1 MIFEEEK
8 IDALLAHCRFT
19 EALAFCALAGNRHA
33 LRAGLCAVAGAEREL
48 ARFVDPPL
56 LACRTAGEVAAHYTA
71 TSLDPTA
78 YDYLVAGTV
87 LAWSADAAGAYG
99 SFRAAHDRAFATRR
113 FHLAVAARERLA
125 HHALLFGDVAVAR
138 DAIDD
143 AVALAQAH
151 RLSSWLL
158 RSLAAAARFALDA
171 GDLDGSALLLTRG
184 RATAGSPEELALFA
198 GTSAQLGVELGDDA
212 ALRAWNSPEIVD
224 VALHCERS
232 DAAIS
237 ATIAGLIAA
246 GASGAAPVVIALRRA
261 LLQAGGDA
269 SATELFSL
277 AARYGDLEEACFAV
291 DALRA
296 LVAPNRP
303 YLRAHQLLARAHF
316 LFRSGERE
324 GWVDCAGDAAR
335 AFSAMGMRRWTNDAM
350 RLLVTHEP
358 SSERRPR
365 GRLAG
370 SALTGREQQVAHL
383 IRRGA
388 RNREVAAALQIS
400 EHTVE
405 RHVSSILGR
414 LGLRSRWQIAD
425 PKKSKES

>member
-1 MIFEEEK
+1 MSLAEK
-8 IDALLAHCRFT
+8 T
-19 EALAFCALAGNRHA
+19 
-33 LRAGLCAVAGAEREL
+33 LRAGLCAAAGEERDL
-48 ARFVDPPL
+48 ARFVEPAL
-56 LACRTAGEVAAHYTA
+56 LGCRSAAEVAAYYA
-71 TSLDPTA
+71 AVNLEPGA
-78 YDYLVAGTV
+78 YDHLVAGTV
-87 LAWSADAAGAYG
+87 LAWSADGPGVYE
-99 SFRAAHDRAFATRR
+99 FLRAAHDCALDSND

-125 HHALLFGDVAVAR
+125 HHALLFGDVEIAR
-138 DAIDD
+138 GAIDD
-143 AVALAQAH
+143 AIALAQTH
-151 RLSSWLL
+151 RLSRWLL

-171 GDLDGSALLLTRG
+171 GDIDGSVQLLARG

-198 GTSAQLGVELGDDA
+198 ATGAQLGVELGDDA
-212 ALRAWNSPEIVD
+212 ALRAWSSSEIMD
-224 VALHCERS
+224 VALRCERS
-232 DAAIS
+232 DAAIP
-237 ATIAGLIAA
+237 ATVAGLIAT
-246 GASGAAPVVIALRRA
+246 GVSGANGPVSIALRRA
-261 LLQAGGDA
+261 LLQAAGDA

-277 AARYGDLEEACFAV
+277 AARYGGMEEARFGV

-296 LVAPNRP
+296 LVSPNRP

-316 LFRSGERE
+316 LFRSSERG

-350 RLLVTHEP
+350 RLLVTHE
-358 SSERRPR
+358 SSGERRQR
-365 GRLAG
+365 GRLGG
-370 SALTGREQQVAHL
+370 SALTGREEQVAHL

-425 PKKSKES
+425 PKREKES